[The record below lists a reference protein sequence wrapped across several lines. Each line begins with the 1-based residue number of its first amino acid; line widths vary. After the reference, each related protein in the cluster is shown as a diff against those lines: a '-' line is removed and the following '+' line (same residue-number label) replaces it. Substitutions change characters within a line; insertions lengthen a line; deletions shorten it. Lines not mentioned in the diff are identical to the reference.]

1 MKLVFSSHTNAMEPM
16 SAQPIQAS
24 QFLQLAQEQV
34 VIDVRSP
41 SEFAQGHIPGAVNL
55 PLFDDDERAE
65 VGKLYKNSGR
75 DAAVLR
81 GLKFAGQKMADLV
94 IQATT
99 ATNGKKDVLVHC
111 WRGGMRSQSVGWLL
125 ATAGMKPVVLEGGYK
140 SFRTHANHFFERDW
154 QLRVVSGLTGAGK
167 TRVLKMLEAAGEQ
180 VLDLEG
186 IANHRGSAFGGIGQQ
201 LQPTTEQFSNYLFE
215 KLGTFDSEK
224 IIWIE
229 DEGHNV
235 GSVVVPAPIYQRLRH
250 SPGIEFETTTEIR
263 IQNLLEDYG
272 DLQPSELSV
281 AVERIRKRLGGQHAD
296 AAKAAI
302 ESGDIRG
309 AIELVLGYYD
319 KFYTKSTDNMPR
331 GKMPKIKMADLSESE
346 IVRRAIQES
355 EQMVPMADLESSI
368 AGKR

>member
-1 MKLVFSSHTNAMEPM
+1 MNLVSRSHTVGMDPQ
-16 SAQPIQAS
+16 SAQSIQAS
-24 QFLQLAQEQV
+24 KFLLLAEEQV
-34 VIDVRSP
+34 VLDVRSP

-65 VGKLYKNSGR
+65 VGTLYKKSGR

-125 ATAGMKPVVLEGGYK
+125 ATAGMNPTVLEGGYK
-140 SFRTHANHFFERDW
+140 SFRSHANEFFERDW

-167 TRVLKMLEAAGEQ
+167 TRVLNMLAAAGEQ

-201 LQPTTEQFSNYLFE
+201 LQPTTEQFSNYLYE
-215 KLGTFDSEK
+215 KLCTFDPQK

-235 GSVVVPAPIYQRLRH
+235 GSVVVPTALYQRLRH
-250 SPGIEFETTTEIR
+250 SPGIEFETTTEKR
-263 IQNLLEDYG
+263 IENLLEDYG
-272 DLQPSELSV
+272 DLPPNELSV
-281 AVERIRKRLGGQHAD
+281 AVERIRKRLGSQHCD
-296 AAKAAI
+296 AAKSAI
-302 ESGDIRG
+302 DSGDIRG
-309 AIELVLGYYD
+309 AIEMVLGYYD
-319 KFYTKSTDNMPR
+319 KFYTKSTVNMPR
-331 GKMPKIKMADLSESE
+331 GKMPKIMMADLTESE
-346 IVRRAIQES
+346 IVRQAIQAG
-355 EQMVPMADLESSI
+355 EQMVPLVGTGSKAN
-368 AGKR
+368 